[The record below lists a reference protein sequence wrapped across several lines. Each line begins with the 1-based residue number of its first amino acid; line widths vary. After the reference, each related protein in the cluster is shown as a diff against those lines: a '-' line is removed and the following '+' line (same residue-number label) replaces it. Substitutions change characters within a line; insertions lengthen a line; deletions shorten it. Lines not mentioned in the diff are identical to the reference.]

1 MLFREKQQLTICV
14 VAVVIIGG
22 FVLFRYLPLSREKQ
36 TVEQN
41 IFAQRLTIAKGAADG
56 KQLPMLKQQLLNI
69 QSEIEDYEANIP
81 DRRALGIFLRR
92 IAGLMNEHN
101 LRDQDIEPREEVK
114 GDEFCCIPL
123 SMRCKGKLS
132 QVFEFYRQLKGLDRL
147 IRIERIKLKNDNN
160 FSGEVSME
168 TEAVIYYRAQVGQG

>member
-1 MLFREKQQLTICV
+1 

-22 FVLFRYLPLSREKQ
+22 FLLFRYWPLSREKK
-36 TVEQN
+36 TVERN

-56 KQLPMLKQQLLNI
+56 NQLSMLKQQLQKV
-69 QSEIEDYEANIP
+69 QSELEDYEANIP
-81 DRRALGIFLRR
+81 DQRALGIFLRR
-92 IAGLMNEHN
+92 IATLMNEHN
-101 LRDQDIEPREEVK
+101 LREQDIEPHEEVK

-132 QVFEFYRQLKGLDRL
+132 QMFEFYKQLQGLDRL
-147 IRIERIKLKNDNN
+147 VRIERVKLVNGKD